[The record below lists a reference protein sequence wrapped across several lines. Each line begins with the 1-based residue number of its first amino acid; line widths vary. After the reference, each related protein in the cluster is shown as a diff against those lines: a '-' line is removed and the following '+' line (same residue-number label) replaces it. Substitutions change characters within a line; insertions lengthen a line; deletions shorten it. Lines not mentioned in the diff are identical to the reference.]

1 MSSFSAYFEASNSN
15 FSTLQLWP
23 DVQDHGSLSFGIIIG
38 LIVLYAAHYLAS
50 PYRKLPPGPRGYPI
64 IGSLLE
70 LRKEQWLK
78 FAAWR
83 KYYGQFIVSILSWL
97 VSDLDPTG
105 DLIYI
110 TAAGQPIIVLNSHK
124 VAADLL
130 DRRSGIYSDR
140 PRNIVACDIMTGGLL
155 FPLAKYGDK

>member
-1 MSSFSAYFEASNSN
+1 MSSFSAYLEAFKLSP
-15 FSTLQLWP
+15 LRLWMN
-23 DVQDHGSLSFGIIIG
+23 VQDHGFLSFGIITG
-38 LIVLYAAHYLAS
+38 LIIFYAAHYLAS

-78 FAAWR
+78 FAAWQ
-83 KYYGQFIVSILSWL
+83 KDYGQFVVSILSWQISE
-97 VSDLDPTG
+97 SDLTG
-105 DLIYI
+105 DLIYLK
-110 TAAGQPIIVLNSHK
+110 AAGQSIIVLNSHK
-124 VAADLL
+124 VAVDLL

-155 FPLAKYGDK
+155 FPFAQYGDA